1 MTKTPTYT
9 AFTLAMALFLIV
21 LIISSPSSCQRDQP
35 AEIHA
40 PGVNTRKAVT
50 EIKSTEGL
58 KVVAGQSIYVPS
70 YSSIYTSDRASTI
83 FLAATLSIRNTDR
96 SHPIVITTA
105 RYYDQD
111 GEVIRDYLKQ
121 PLRIGPMA
129 SIEYFVP
136 ESDTSGGVSASFLVE
151 WIAEQNVNPPHVESV
166 MIGDAST
173 QGVAITSPG
182 RVLSDRARSNPL
194 SDGSLDNPSGK

>member
-9 AFTLAMALFLIV
+9 AVALAMTLFLSV
-21 LIISSPSSCQRDQP
+21 LIFASPSSCHRDQP

-40 PGVNTRKAVT
+40 PGAKARKAVV
-50 EIKSTEGL
+50 EIESTEGM

-70 YSSIYTSDRASTI
+70 YSSIYTSDRANTF

-96 SHPIVITTA
+96 SQPIVITTA

-111 GEVIRDYLKQ
+111 GEVIRDYLKK

-129 SIEYFVP
+129 SIEFFVP

-151 WIAEQNVNPPHVESV
+151 WVADQSVNAPHVESV
-166 MIGDAST
+166 MIGAAST
-173 QGVAITSPG
+173 QGVALTSPG
-182 RVLSDRARSNPL
+182 RVLSDRSR
-194 SDGSLDNPSGK
+194 DNPPGK